1 MMRFVLDDSYNPYY
15 DSNVACGETGESP
28 VRARRRDA
36 RYNRQIL
43 PNAADQGNTI
53 GGIREGGFAKC

>member
-43 PNAADQGNTI
+43 PNAAD
-53 GGIREGGFAKC
+53 